1 MKASDLF
8 IKALENEGVEYVFGI
23 PGEENLD
30 LLESLRT
37 SSIKL
42 ILTRHEQAAGFMAA
56 TYGRLTGKAGVC
68 LATLGPG
75 ATNFVT
81 SAAYAQLGGMPM
93 FMITGQKP
101 VKVSKQGH
109 FQIVDVV
116 DMMKPLTK
124 FTRQIVSAD
133 NIPARVRESFRR
145 AEEERPGATHLELPE
160 DIAKRR
166 DRCHRADRELG
177 IAARLPTT
185 RPSPAAVDAIRESKR
200 PILMVGA
207 GANRKTSS
215 KMLRDFVEK
224 LGIPFFTT
232 QMGKGVLDET
242 HPLWLGNA
250 ALSDGDFVHRAI
262 EHADCIINVGHDVIE
277 KPPFFMRRGKRTVI
291 HVNLPDCR
299 GRHGLLPADRGRRRH
314 RQCDLAHQPAAR
326 EAGRTGI
333 SPTTTACAS
342 ILIAHLAKGADDAR
356 FPIYPVRMVADV
368 RKAMPDNGILC
379 LDNGMY
385 KLWFARYYRC
395 TQPNTILLDN
405 ALATMG
411 AGLPSAIAAKIVH
424 PDRKVV
430 AVAGDGGFMM
440 NSQEIE
446 TAVRLK
452 LDLVVLL
459 LRDDAY
465 GMIKWKQANMHF
477 QNFGMDMGNPDFV
490 RYAES
495 YGAHGHRP
503 EVGRGV
509 RPDAVEVP
517 RYARRAPDRPAD
529 RLLGQRPRA
538 QPGNH
543 ASSAPSCRSRL
554 APRTESR
561 RSRLHP
567 ATRSDAMLKPSYPYY
582 LANVA
587 EQPNTDLEVTDK
599 YLRQGRD
606 ARRAGGCEGHRCGHR
621 RRGRGSRSRCA
632 ISRRTS
638 ARPCSNI
645 ASSASAS
652 ATTSWPWR
660 CASKPA
666 SRSRMRAAKSPA

>member
-8 IKALENEGVEYVFGI
+8 IKALESEGVEYVFGI

-37 SSIKL
+37 STIKL

-93 FMITGQKP
+93 LMITGQKP

-109 FQIVDVV
+109 FQIVDIV

-160 DIAKRR
+160 DIAHDQTDAIVLQASFHRR
-166 DRCHRADRELG
+166 PIADDKAVQRAVE
-177 IAARLPTT
+177 
-185 RPSPAAVDAIRESKR
+185 AIRESR
-200 PILMVGA
+200 QPILMVGA

-215 KMLRDFVEK
+215 KMLREFVERF
-224 LGIPFFTT
+224 GIPFFTT
-232 QMGKGVLDET
+232 QMGKGVLDES

-277 KPPFFMRRGKRTVI
+277 KPPFFMRRGRRTVI
-291 HVNLPDCR
+291 HVNYLTAEVDTVYFPQIEVVGDIANTIWR
-299 GRHGLLPADRGRRRH
+299 INQSLEKQAHWDFSYDDNV
-314 RQCDLAHQPAAR
+314 RQHLN
-326 EAGRTGI
+326 
-333 SPTTTACAS
+333 
-342 ILIAHLAKGADDAR
+342 AHLAKGADDDR
-356 FPIYPVRMVADV
+356 FPVYPVRLVADV
-368 RKAMPDNGILC
+368 RKAMPDDGILC

-395 TQPNTILLDN
+395 TQPNTLLLDN

-411 AGLPSAIAAKIVH
+411 AGLPSAIAAKIVY

-452 LDLVVLL
+452 LDVVVLL
-459 LRDDAY
+459 LRDNAY
-465 GMIKWKQANMHF
+465 GMIKWKQANMNF
-477 QNFGMDMGNPDFV
+477 PNFGMDMGNPDFV
-490 RYAES
+490 AYAES
-495 YGAHGHRP
+495 YGAQGHRP
-503 EVGRGV
+503 
-509 RPDAVEVP
+509 
-517 RYARRAPDRPAD
+517 
-529 RLLGQRPRA
+529 
-538 QPGNH
+538 
-543 ASSAPSCRSRL
+543 
-554 APRTESR
+554 
-561 RSRLHP
+561 
-567 ATRSDAMLKPSYPYY
+567 
-582 LANVA
+582 
-587 EQPNTDLEVTDK
+587 
-599 YLRQGRD
+599 
-606 ARRAGGCEGHRCGHR
+606 
-621 RRGRGSRSRCA
+621 
-632 ISRRTS
+632 
-638 ARPCSNI
+638 
-645 ASSASAS
+645 ASAAEFGPLLSKCLATPGVHLIDLPVDYSDNDRVLNREIRELS
-652 ATTSWPWR
+652 AEL
-660 CASKPA
+660 
-666 SRSRMRAAKSPA
+666 